1 MISIDNEDESLY
13 NTSRTTTLRVLSHGD
28 IANSAAGFHSC
39 VSYSFLI
46 DCSAIE
52 FWSHRRKVSDLGIDN
67 LLIPVGFKTPMSEKF
82 KRSFRFVSGNS
93 SSGDSKNADNG
104 ARTEKE
110 PEYISCDNYYLVQA
124 KLEGE
129 NILSITLADD
139 PTKLSN
145 KVIRIDYGVPYFEYE
160 DFVTNAEFYNKLIS
174 EGKLP
179 TVVYVENEETYT
191 LNLLQKEI
199 QQITD
204 ISKILFLGK
213 LVADKIRNLSD
224 PKLAT
229 SKLTTIRVDD
239 RNAISVNSI
248 TALPS
253 SSLSSSSPLLVYDEE
268 LVISFL
274 ESLAT
279 GFAPLIIKL
288 REKSP
293 IKGELILRHEMDNK
307 LGEEYVIRPEELY
320 VQLSTTDVAK
330 KVAAIL
336 GVSTDS
342 S

>member
-1 MISIDNEDESLY
+1 M
-13 NTSRTTTLRVLSHGD
+13 
-28 IANSAAGFHSC
+28 
-39 VSYSFLI
+39 
-46 DCSAIE
+46 
-52 FWSHRRKVSDLGIDN
+52 
-67 LLIPVGFKTPMSEKF
+67 
-82 KRSFRFVSGNS
+82 
-93 SSGDSKNADNG
+93 
-104 ARTEKE
+104 
-110 PEYISCDNYYLVQA
+110 
-124 KLEGE
+124 
-129 NILSITLADD
+129 
-139 PTKLSN
+139 
-145 KVIRIDYGVPYFEYE
+145 PYFEYE

-179 TVVYVENEETYT
+179 TVVVYVENKERCT

-213 LVADKIRNLSD
+213 LLADKIRNLSD

-248 TALPS
+248 TA

-279 GFAPLIIKL
+279 GFAPLLIKL

-293 IKGELILRHEMDNK
+293 IKGELILRHEMDNR

-320 VQLSTTDVAK
+320 VQLSTTDEAK

>member
-13 NTSRTTTLRVLSHGD
+13 NTSRTTTLRVLSQGD

-110 PEYISCDNYYLVQA
+110 PEYLSCDNYYLVQA

-145 KVIRIDYGVPYFEYE
+145 KVIRIDYGVSYFEYE

-179 TVVYVENEETYT
+179 TVVYVENEERYT